1 MQANEIES
9 ALFCFFVCS
18 GVTLS
23 GVPFVTLTPLSTHEG
38 LIFRWCRQNDQKK
51 FALVAIITEV

>member
-9 ALFCFFVCS
+9 ALFCFLFS

-38 LIFRWCRQNDQKK
+38 LIFRWSRQNDHEKIC
-51 FALVAIITEV
+51 VGIITEV